1 MPSNQESQETKRAAL
16 YARHSGEDEGS
27 IETQLGAMRSH
38 AEENG
43 LEVVREYP
51 DQQGSRTGFEEM
63 MAEAT
68 GENPPFQEIIFWDIG
83 RLTRSAQE
91 FQDLKA
97 KLEANG
103 ITVISIT

>member
-1 MPSNQESQETKRAAL
+1 MQPNQESNQVAL
-16 YARHSGEDEGS
+16 YARVSGQDEGS
-27 IETQLGAMRSH
+27 IQTQLGALRSY

-63 MAEAT
+63 MPEVT